1 MAHCAGQ
8 HLLVATAAAEEG
20 LNIPSCQFVVRFNS
34 PQTGALPCAASPS
47 LLHTS
52 IPRHLPHLLL
62 APGVPLC
69 WLLAGRERLQAKGR
83 TRMPGSVYYELVDEG
98 TLEERLA
105 NKSGEQQAVAAAEDV
120 VRPPVLCALKTQPA
134 LLTVR
139 LAPFFSAVQNKK
151 SIIWSL
157 PCAALMPFAFTRRT
171 AAVAAAGHTASC
183 GVLW

>member
-34 PQTGALPCAASPS
+34 PQRGALPCAAFPS

-105 NKSGEQQAVAAAEDV
+105 NKSGEQQAVW
-120 VRPPVLCALKTQPA
+120 
-134 LLTVR
+134 LLLR
-139 LAPFFSAVQNKK
+139 ML
-151 SIIWSL
+151 
-157 PCAALMPFAFTRRT
+157 
-171 AAVAAAGHTASC
+171 
-183 GVLW
+183 